1 MGSYVD
7 RIKPDSYGITTYLEN
22 LRRGQYQIPTF
33 QRDVVW
39 DRDRVK
45 RLWDSIYKFYPLGSI
60 LVWRTETRLQ
70 NHREIGGHP
79 LHDEPSGAEFHYLL
93 DGQQR
98 TTALFRRY
106 MVARSRDR
114 MTETQRCTSIS
125 QW

>member
-22 LRRGQYQIPTF
+22 LQRGQYQIPTF

-60 LVWRTETRLQ
+60 LVWRTGIKLQ
-70 NHREIGGHP
+70 NHREIGGHE
-79 LHDEPSGAEFHYLL
+79 LKDDRSGSEFHLKDIAHSYGEVEKRVVESGLT
-93 DGQQR
+93 DYDAP
-98 TTALFRRY
+98 ALRVWSVRN
-106 MVARSRDR
+106 
-114 MTETQRCTSIS
+114 
-125 QW
+125 